1 MVDRAASCSVM
12 APFERFTAWQHS
24 HRLVVEVYRATGRWP
39 VSERFGLA
47 GQVRRAAVS
56 IPTNIA
62 EGSAK
67 RGSREFRR
75 YLDIALGSLAELTY
89 LLRLACDLG
98 YLEQNEFERV
108 EQARDEA
115 GRHVWRLYESLRPPP
130 S

>member
-1 MVDRAASCSVM
+1 MPPAG
-12 APFERFTAWQHS
+12 
-24 HRLVVEVYRATGRWP
+24 GRSQP
-39 VSERFGLA
+39 GLA
-47 GQVRRAAVS
+47 LAGRRAAVS